1 VQPVNILRYSGP
13 LEPAELRT
21 LTTAEIALRWLPQ
34 LAKATGA
41 LNAFNSL
48 NGAKQAYEQ
57 NREPDVEALRARLS
71 DAWSWMVAHGLVGP
85 APGHDSGWSRLTERG
100 RLLAADPA
108 AVTKIVT
115 EDLMPFGLHRGIEPK
130 VRPVF
135 ERGDFET
142 AAFAAMKEVE
152 VRVRYLAGKSD
163 SLLGTKLMQEAFAP
177 AKLDGVA
184 GPLTDTEADGGEQ
197 VALMSLFVGG
207 IGAFKNPA
215 SHRTVSYDDPA
226 EAAEV
231 IYLADLLMRLLNKIE
246 RRIERAE

>member
-1 VQPVNILRYSGP
+1 MRYSGP

-34 LAKATGA
+34 LAKATGT
-41 LNAFNSL
+41 LNAHNSL
-48 NGAKQAYEQ
+48 NGAKHAYEQ
-57 NREPDVEALRARLS
+57 CGEPDADALLGRLS
-71 DAWSWMVAHGLVGP
+71 DAWAWMVAHGLIGP
-85 APGHDSGWSRLTERG
+85 APGQDSGWSRLTERG
-100 RLLAADPA
+100 RALAVDPIA
-108 AVTKIVT
+108 GTKIVID
-115 EDLMPFGLHRGIEPK
+115 DLMPFGLHRSIEPK
-130 VRPVF
+130 VRPLF

-152 VRVRYLAGKSD
+152 VRVRSLAGKPD

-177 AKLDGVA
+177 AKADGIS
-184 GPLTDTEADGGEQ
+184 GRLTDTEAEGGEQ

-231 IYLADLLMRLLNKIE
+231 IFLADLLMRLLDKIE
-246 RRIERAE
+246 RRITAAV